1 VEKRSQLSG
10 FFVKIAN
17 SIKKDDEMKNN
28 MIEHAE
34 VAVRLFKS
42 EGTDVDKAR
51 WKENLQRYH
60 RLLLKTGADRA
71 VPVVTE
77 IEKIVETLG

>member
-1 VEKRSQLSG
+1 
-10 FFVKIAN
+10 
-17 SIKKDDEMKNN
+17 MKNN

-34 VAVRLFKS
+34 VAIKLYMS
-42 EGTDVDKAR
+42 EGANVDKAR

-60 RLLLKTGADRA
+60 RLLLKSGADKTE
-71 VPVVTE
+71 PVVTE

>member
-1 VEKRSQLSG
+1 
-10 FFVKIAN
+10 
-17 SIKKDDEMKNN
+17 MKSN

-42 EGTDVDKAR
+42 EGADVDKAR
-51 WKENLQRYH
+51 WKENLQRFH
-60 RLLLKTGADRA
+60 RLLLKSGADKTE
-71 VPVVTE
+71 PVVTE